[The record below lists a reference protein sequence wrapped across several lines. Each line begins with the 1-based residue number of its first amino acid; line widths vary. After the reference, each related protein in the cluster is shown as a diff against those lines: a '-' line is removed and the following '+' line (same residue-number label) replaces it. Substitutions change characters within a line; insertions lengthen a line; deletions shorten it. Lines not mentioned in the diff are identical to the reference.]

1 MIWTGFL
8 IGLLGSWHCIGMC
21 GPIALMIPGSKGKNR
36 ITAISLYHGGK
47 ILAYLSLGSVFG
59 MVPAFIDSFKV
70 QATITISVGIL
81 MILLALIPMLLNK
94 MERSGFKIFSSYFN
108 LKNKLAQ
115 ALNKDKVEY
124 SFYIGFLNGFV
135 PCGMVYM
142 AALGAMSQPNF
153 IDSTLFMLFFG
164 LGTLPLMSV
173 FLFTAGYFKSAF
185 QKHAPKLRMA
195 AFLIVGLFM
204 IWKGTSHFNDSI
216 EAPKEG
222 EAFEVCAQILPHQ

>member
-8 IGLLGSWHCIGMC
+8 LGLLGSWHCIGMC

-36 ITAISLYHGGK
+36 MVSISLYHSGK

-59 MVPAFIDSFKV
+59 MVPALIDSFKI
-70 QATITISVGIL
+70 QATITISVGII
-81 MILLALIPMLLNK
+81 MICLALIPMLLNK
-94 MERSGFKIFSSYFN
+94 LEQGGFKIFSTYFN

-115 ALNKDKVEY
+115 SLKKDKVEY

-142 AALGAMSQPNF
+142 AALGAMSQPDF
-153 IDSTLFMLFFG
+153 IDSMLFMLFFG
-164 LGTLPLMSV
+164 LGTLPLMSL
-173 FLFTAGYFKSAF
+173 FLFTAGYFKSF
-185 QKHAPKLRMA
+185 LQKKAPALRMA
-195 AFLIVGLFM
+195 AFLLVGLFM
-204 IWKGTSHFNDSI
+204 VWKGSVHLNDSI

-222 EAFEVCAQILPHQ
+222 EAFEVCAQIMPHQ

>member
-21 GPIALMIPGSKGKNR
+21 GPIALMIPGAKGKNR
-36 ITAISLYHGGK
+36 IAAISLYHSGK

-59 MVPAFIDSFKV
+59 MIPAFIDSFKV

-94 MERSGFKIFSSYFN
+94 MERSGFKLFSNYFN

-115 ALNKDKVEY
+115 SLNRDKIEY

-142 AALGAMSQPNF
+142 AALGAMSQTNF

-185 QKHAPKLRMA
+185 QKYAPKLRMA
-195 AFLIVGLFM
+195 AFILVGLFM